1 MATSP
6 NGTPMRKNA
15 RANRERILAAAE
27 AVFGASGELGS
38 TEDVAGRAGVGI
50 ATVFRHF
57 PTKDALIEATL
68 VRQFDRLDE
77 QATRLAGEPNPGRA
91 VRELIV
97 TLIETSSTKLTLIS
111 LVGENGQLPPAVQ
124 EATRRVQAAI
134 GGVLAQRAG
143 RGRSRRGCHGRGIL
157 RPRPG
162 GRSGRRDHARG
173 AGDAGPRDRDHLPR
187 ACSGPVSG
195 AVTATVGLQPAFPRE
210 RLVHAFTRPPR
221 SARTAAVL

>member
-1 MATSP
+1 
-6 NGTPMRKNA
+6 MRKNA

-68 VRQFDRLDE
+68 IRQFDRLDE
-77 QATRLAGEPNPGRA
+77 QATRLAGEPDPGRA

-134 GGVLAQRAG
+134 GGVLA
-143 RGRSRRGCHGRGIL
+143 
-157 RPRPG
+157 
-162 GRSGRRDHARG
+162 HAQDADVV
-173 AGDAGPRDRDHLPR
+173 AGDVTVEEFFVLVRGVGQAAATMPAAPVTLDRAIEIICR
-187 ACSGPVSG
+187 
-195 AVTATVGLQPAFPRE
+195 GLAPAMP
-210 RLVHAFTRPPR
+210 A
-221 SARTAAVL
+221 

>member
-1 MATSP
+1 MATTPDGSP
-6 NGTPMRKNA
+6 DGAPMRKNA

-68 VRQFDRLDE
+68 IRQFDRLDE

-134 GGVLAQRAG
+134 GGVLA
-143 RGRSRRGCHGRGIL
+143 
-157 RPRPG
+157 
-162 GRSGRRDHARG
+162 HAQDADVV
-173 AGDAGPRDRDHLPR
+173 AGDVTVEEFFVLVRGVGQAAATMPAAPVTLDRAIEIICR
-187 ACSGPVSG
+187 
-195 AVTATVGLQPAFPRE
+195 GLAPAR
-210 RLVHAFTRPPR
+210 
-221 SARTAAVL
+221 

>member
-27 AVFGASGELGS
+27 AVFGAAGELGS

-68 VRQFDRLDE
+68 VRQFDRLGE
-77 QATRLAGEPNPGRA
+77 RASRLAGQPDPARA

-111 LVGENGQLPPAVQ
+111 LVGESGQLPLAVQ
-124 EATRRVQAAI
+124 EATGRVQAAI
-134 GGVLAQRAG
+134 GRVLAQAKNEG
-143 RGRSRRGCHGRGIL
+143 VV
-157 RPRPG
+157 
-162 GRSGRRDHARG
+162 
-173 AGDAGPRDRDHLPR
+173 AGDVTVEEFFVLVRGVGQAAATLPAAPVTLDRAIEIICR
-187 ACSGPVSG
+187 
-195 AVTATVGLQPAFPRE
+195 GLAPAR
-210 RLVHAFTRPPR
+210 
-221 SARTAAVL
+221 